1 MYRLAGQR
9 CLSRHGAPLRKYDLF
24 ARSVSYTL
32 PIIPN
37 LESAKVGEQSFHG
50 LYSNNSV
57 NELWFKR
64 GQHLIDG
71 LNRSLQEHQIEN
83 PPSDLNELITLT
95 FNKPD
100 LSGIYSHASLLH
112 NLQFT
117 FESLKPNENK
127 QIVKSTESALLQ
139 TPNVFEEVSNAPT
152 DANLNQWIIDSFG
165 SLVEFR
171 TLLLNSAKG
180 IKGDGITW
188 LVARASRSENGFL
201 NHNSSDLTYKTL
213 SVMNT
218 YNAGIVDDAI
228 RSGQIEKFKQ
238 QKAAKIEALR
248 RKQQEKELIS
258 NSESS
263 TPSDEVEPEIVN
275 ETSTEFAGIPK
286 NLILGTIEEA
296 EFATLYSDCKL
307 LPLLAI
313 DASMRNYLLDYGIY
327 GKQEYLNNF
336 WDCIDWDVVAKRL
349 PPRFKATVEL

>member
-1 MYRLAGQR
+1 MYRLTGK
-9 CLSRHGAPLRKYDLF
+9 LWMSSTFRKYDILT
-24 ARSVSYTL
+24 RSVSYTL

-37 LESAKVGEQSFHG
+37 FEAAKVGEQNFPG

-71 LNRSLQEHQIEN
+71 LNRSLKEHKVEN

-100 LSGIYSHASLLH
+100 LADIYSYASLLH

-127 QIVKSTESALLQ
+127 QIVPASEADLLK
-139 TPNVFEEVSNAPT
+139 TPDVFEEVSNAPT
-152 DANLNQWIIDSFG
+152 NAHLNQWIIDSFG
-165 SLVEFR
+165 SLVEFK

-180 IKGDGITW
+180 IKGDGTAW

-201 NHNSSDLTYKTL
+201 NHNTDLTYKTL

-238 QKAAKIEALR
+238 QKAAKLEALR

-258 NSESS
+258 NSESNE
-263 TPSDEVEPEIVN
+263 EVPED

-286 NLILGTIEEA
+286 NLVLGTIEEA

-313 DASMRNYLLDYGIY
+313 DASMRNYLLDYGVY
-327 GKQEYLNNF
+327 GKQKYLDNV
-336 WDCIDWDVVAKRL
+336 WDCIDWDVVARRL